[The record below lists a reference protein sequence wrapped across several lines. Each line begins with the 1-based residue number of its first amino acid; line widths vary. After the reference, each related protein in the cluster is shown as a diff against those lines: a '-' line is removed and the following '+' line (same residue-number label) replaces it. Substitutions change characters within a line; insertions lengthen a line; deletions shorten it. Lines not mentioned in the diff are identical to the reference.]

1 MHHRLSLR
9 TLAIVLAWLAIWQI
23 TAAIVANDILLAG
36 PADVI
41 RSLFMQ
47 IFTSDFWLS
56 IAMSFSKIMGGFLL
70 AFFTGIL
77 LGSLSF
83 RFPLLGEILG
93 PPLLLMKSVPV
104 ASFVILALIWAGS
117 ENLSIFISFF
127 VVFPI
132 IYVNTRSGLAS
143 TDPKLL
149 EMAKV
154 FHLSL
159 PNRIRFLYLPA
170 LFPYLS
176 NGCRIA
182 LGMGWKSGIAGEVIG
197 VPSHTVG
204 EHLYMSKI
212 YLATADLFAWTLMI
226 ILISLLTERIFLG
239 ILGLTEKINRHC
251 HHRSLHEF
259 HKPHGLHDFRRVHN
273 LHDLHKLTARRFTAS
288 AISAIQ
294 NDLFQNDS
302 FQNEAFSL
310 EIQNLCKSFGDQT
323 ILSNLS
329 LNLRSG
335 NIFCLMAPSGSGKT
349 TLFRI
354 LLGLDSADSGNV
366 NLHTQITDTQT
377 LDMQTIGTQIPGIP
391 IKASDTQLETRK
403 TRSHSDALP
412 RFSAV
417 FQEDRLCEEFCA
429 LDNVML
435 VSHNTFSYQNAYTAL
450 CALLPA
456 EAILRPISTLS
467 GGQKRRVA
475 LCRALLAPSSILL
488 MDEPFTGLD
497 EKTRLEV
504 IEFLKPF
511 AKQKV
516 LLISTHQAED
526 AEALGATVIHL

>member
-23 TAAIVANDILLAG
+23 TATIVANDILLAG

-70 AFFTGIL
+70 AFFAGIL
-77 LGSLSF
+77 FGSLSF
-83 RFPLLGEILG
+83 RFPLLGEILN

-132 IYVNTRSGLAS
+132 IYVNTRSGLAG

-176 NGCRIA
+176 SGCRIA

-197 VPSHTVG
+197 VPSHTIG

-226 ILISLLTERIFLG
+226 ILICLLTEQIFLG
-239 ILGLTEKINRHC
+239 ILRLAETLNRHGLSRT
-251 HHRSLHEF
+251 HRTS
-259 HKPHGLHDFRRVHN
+259 
-273 LHDLHKLTARRFTAS
+273 
-288 AISAIQ
+288 
-294 NDLFQNDS
+294 
-302 FQNEAFSL
+302 EAFFQTPVSPAPTSFSSAPSALFSETSTRSALQTETEGKPFAL
-310 EIQNLCKSFGDQT
+310 EIQNLRKSFGEQT

-329 LNLRSG
+329 LSLASG
-335 NIFCLMAPSGSGKT
+335 KIFCLMAPSGRGKT

-354 LLGLDSADSGNV
+354 LLGLDSADSGTV
-366 NLHTQITDTQT
+366 SLHRQMADTSA
-377 LDMQTIGTQIPGIP
+377 PP
-391 IKASDTQLETRK
+391 
-403 TRSHSDALP
+403 LP

-435 VSHNTFSYQNAYTAL
+435 VSHNTFSRQDAYQAL
-450 CALLPA
+450 CALLPP
-456 EAILRPISTLS
+456 EAVFRPTSTLS

-497 EKTRLEV
+497 EETRLEV

-511 AKQKV
+511 AKKKV

>member
-9 TLAIVLAWLAIWQI
+9 TLAIVLAWLVIWQI
-23 TAAIVANDILLAG
+23 TATIVANDILLAG

-70 AFFTGIL
+70 AFFAGIL
-77 LGSLSF
+77 IGSLSF
-83 RFPLLGEILG
+83 RFPLLGEILN

-132 IYVNTRSGLAS
+132 IYVNTRSGLAG

-176 NGCRIA
+176 SGCRIA

-197 VPSHTVG
+197 VPSHTIG

-226 ILISLLTERIFLG
+226 ILICLLTEQIFLG
-239 ILGLTEKINRHC
+239 ILRLAETLNRRGLPRTR
-251 HHRSLHEF
+251 
-259 HKPHGLHDFRRVHN
+259 
-273 LHDLHKLTARRFTAS
+273 LTS
-288 AISAIQ
+288 
-294 NDLFQNDS
+294 
-302 FQNEAFSL
+302 EAFFQTPVSPASSSSSPAPSALFFKTSTRSALQAETEGNPFAL
-310 EIQNLCKSFGDQT
+310 EIQNLRKSFGEQT
-323 ILSNLS
+323 ILSDLS
-329 LNLRSG
+329 LSLTSG
-335 NIFCLMAPSGSGKT
+335 KIFCLMAPSGRGKT

-354 LLGLDSADSGNV
+354 LLGLDSADSGTV
-366 NLHTQITDTQT
+366 SLHRQPADTSAT
-377 LDMQTIGTQIPGIP
+377 
-391 IKASDTQLETRK
+391 S
-403 TRSHSDALP
+403 LP

-435 VSHNTFSYQNAYTAL
+435 VSHNTFSRQDAYQAL
-450 CALLPA
+450 CALLPP
-456 EAILRPISTLS
+456 ESVFRPTSTLS

-497 EKTRLEV
+497 EETRLEV

-511 AKQKV
+511 AKKKV

>member
-1 MHHRLSLR
+1 MRHRLSLR
-9 TLAIVLAWLAIWQI
+9 TLAIVLAWLAIWQV
-23 TAAIVANDILLAG
+23 TATIVANDILLAG

-47 IFTSDFWLS
+47 IFTPDFWLS
-56 IAMSFSKIMGGFLL
+56 IARSFSKIMCGFFL
-70 AFFTGIL
+70 AFFAGIL

-83 RFPLLGEILG
+83 RFPILDEILS

-132 IYVNTRSGLAS
+132 LYVNTRSGLAS

-149 EMAKV
+149 EMAEV

-159 PNRIRFLYLPA
+159 PNRIRFLYLPS
-170 LFPYLS
+170 LFPYLMS
-176 NGCRIA
+176 GCRIA

-197 VPSHTVG
+197 VPSHTIG
-204 EHLYMSKI
+204 EHLYMAKI

-226 ILISLLTERIFLG
+226 ILICLLTEQIFLG
-239 ILGLTEKINRHC
+239 ILSLAEKINRHC
-251 HHRSLHEF
+251 HHRSLHEL
-259 HKPHGLHDFRRVHN
+259 HKLHK
-273 LHDLHKLTARRFTAS
+273 LHDLHDLTARRSTSPLSLAQANETPISSATPAS
-288 AISAIQ
+288 DFRTLTTSTTK
-294 NDLFQNDS
+294 D
-302 FQNEAFSL
+302 ETFSL
-310 EIQNLCKSFGDQT
+310 EIQNLCKSFGNQT

-329 LNLRSG
+329 LSLRSG

-366 NLHTQITDTQT
+366 NLQTQIQT
-377 LDMQTIGTQIPGIP
+377 A
-391 IKASDTQLETRK
+391 KAQMTARK
-403 TRSHSDALP
+403 TRSHSGTLP

-435 VSHNTFSYQNAYTAL
+435 VSHNTFSRENAYKAL
-450 CALLPA
+450 CALLPP
-456 EAILRPISTLS
+456 ESIFRPVSTLS

-497 EKTRLEV
+497 EETRSEV
-504 IEFLKPF
+504 IKFLKPLVQ
-511 AKQKV
+511 KKV

>member
-23 TAAIVANDILLAG
+23 TATIVAHDILLAG

-70 AFFTGIL
+70 AFFAGIL
-77 LGSLSF
+77 FGSLSF
-83 RFPLLGEILG
+83 RFPLLGEILNS
-93 PPLLLMKSVPV
+93 PLLLMKSVPV

-132 IYVNTRSGLAS
+132 IYVNTRSGLAG

-176 NGCRIA
+176 SGCRIA

-226 ILISLLTERIFLG
+226 ILICLLTEQIFLG
-239 ILGLTEKINRHC
+239 ILHLAETLNRRGLPRT
-251 HHRSLHEF
+251 
-259 HKPHGLHDFRRVHN
+259 RRM
-273 LHDLHKLTARRFTAS
+273 
-288 AISAIQ
+288 IS
-294 NDLFQNDS
+294 
-302 FQNEAFSL
+302 EAFFQTPASPAPSSSSPSPSALFSETSTRSALQAETEGKPFAL
-310 EIQNLCKSFGDQT
+310 EIQNLCKSFGEQT
-323 ILSNLS
+323 ILSDLS
-329 LNLRSG
+329 LSLASG
-335 NIFCLMAPSGSGKT
+335 KIFCLMAPSGRGKT

-354 LLGLDSADSGNV
+354 LLGLDSADSGTV
-366 NLHTQITDTQT
+366 SLHRQLVDTSIDSQTNSQLKIKTDSSA
-377 LDMQTIGTQIPGIP
+377 P
-391 IKASDTQLETRK
+391 S
-403 TRSHSDALP
+403 LP

-435 VSHNTFSYQNAYTAL
+435 VSHNTFSRQDAYQAL
-450 CALLPA
+450 CALLPH
-456 EAILRPISTLS
+456 EAVFRPTSTLS

-497 EKTRLEV
+497 EETRLEV

-511 AKQKV
+511 AKKKV

>member
-226 ILISLLTERIFLG
+226 ILIS
-239 ILGLTEKINRHC
+239 
-251 HHRSLHEF
+251 
-259 HKPHGLHDFRRVHN
+259 
-273 LHDLHKLTARRFTAS
+273 
-288 AISAIQ
+288 
-294 NDLFQNDS
+294 
-302 FQNEAFSL
+302 
-310 EIQNLCKSFGDQT
+310 
-323 ILSNLS
+323 
-329 LNLRSG
+329 
-335 NIFCLMAPSGSGKT
+335 
-349 TLFRI
+349 
-354 LLGLDSADSGNV
+354 
-366 NLHTQITDTQT
+366 
-377 LDMQTIGTQIPGIP
+377 
-391 IKASDTQLETRK
+391 
-403 TRSHSDALP
+403 
-412 RFSAV
+412 
-417 FQEDRLCEEFCA
+417 
-429 LDNVML
+429 
-435 VSHNTFSYQNAYTAL
+435 
-450 CALLPA
+450 
-456 EAILRPISTLS
+456 
-467 GGQKRRVA
+467 
-475 LCRALLAPSSILL
+475 
-488 MDEPFTGLD
+488 
-497 EKTRLEV
+497 
-504 IEFLKPF
+504 
-511 AKQKV
+511 
-516 LLISTHQAED
+516 
-526 AEALGATVIHL
+526 